1 VNTHLK
7 NLKDEEL
14 LHLYKTKKSAEVFG
28 IIYERYSHLVYG
40 VCLKYLKNTDNAKDA
55 MMQIFEKLFSDL
67 HRHDIQIFK
76 AWLYRVAQNHCFM
89 QLRSQNY
96 LVKSVDFFYDAG
108 VEYDDAVHPMVEKER
123 MFEKM
128 ESAIEELTADQKN
141 CILLFYIEKKTYHEI
156 MQQTGLTFMQVK
168 SNIQNGKRNLKI
180 KMTESSINE

>member
-1 VNTHLK
+1 MNTHLK

-28 IIYERYSHLVYG
+28 ILYERYSHLVYG

-55 MMQIFEKLFSDL
+55 MMQIFEKLFKEIN
-67 HRHDIQIFK
+67 RHEIQVFK

-89 QLRSQNY
+89 QLRSNQH
-96 LVKSVDFFYDAG
+96 LVKSIDFFYDLS
-108 VEYDDAVHPMVEKER
+108 VETDDNLHPLAEKEK
-123 MFEKM
+123 MFDKM
-128 ESAIEELTADQKN
+128 EAAIEELTADQKK

-156 MQQTGLTFMQVK
+156 MELTGFTFMQVK

-180 KMTESSINE
+180 KMTESSIHE